1 MADTPQYFDLVT
13 MGRIG
18 VDLYPLQTGVPLSQV
33 ETFGKFLGG
42 SAANV
47 AVAAAR
53 LGRSAAV
60 ITRTGDDPFGTYLHE
75 ALKDFGVDD
84 RWVTPVAAYPT
95 PVTFCE
101 IFPPDDFP
109 LYFYRRP
116 KAPDL
121 EIHPHELDL
130 PAIRAAGIFWVTG
143 TGLSEEPSRTATLAA
158 LQARAKAGTTVFDLD
173 WRPMFWKDP
182 DQARPYYREA
192 LRHATVAV
200 GNLDECE
207 VATGVREPEAC
218 AEALLAAG
226 VELAVVKQGPRGC
239 WPCTGTAAGPRC
251 PRCRSRWSTASAPA
265 TPSAVRSATV
275 CSPAGTWSGP
285 CATPTRPAP
294 SSPRASPARPPC
306 RPRRRSP
313 ASSRGTRR
321 AGRPS
326 PERSPSLK
334 LSIPELTTV
343 RARHPEAVAEAAA
356 RRARRPLIGD
366 SGRLMIVAA
375 DHPARGALG
384 IGDRR
389 LAMADRADLL
399 ERLCVAL
406 SRPGVDGVLATADIL
421 EDLLLLGALENKV
434 VMGSMNRGGLAGAS
448 FEMDDR
454 FTGHRAEDIQRLGF
468 DAGKLLVRIDYD
480 DPGSLATLEASAR
493 AVDAMAARRLP
504 VFVEPFISRRVDG
517 RVRNDLS
524 AEAVTRSIAIASGLG
539 GTSAYTWLK
548 LPVTEHVD
556 DMEAVLRTSTLP
568 VVLLG
573 GEVGDQEAAYER
585 WGKALRLPTVQGMV
599 VGRSLLYPAEGS
611 VETAVDTAVGLL

>member
-1 MADTPQYFDLVT
+1 M
-13 MGRIG
+13 
-18 VDLYPLQTGVPLSQV
+18 
-33 ETFGKFLGG
+33 
-42 SAANV
+42 
-47 AVAAAR
+47 
-53 LGRSAAV
+53 
-60 ITRTGDDPFGTYLHE
+60 
-75 ALKDFGVDD
+75 
-84 RWVTPVAAYPT
+84 
-95 PVTFCE
+95 
-101 IFPPDDFP
+101 
-109 LYFYRRP
+109 
-116 KAPDL
+116 
-121 EIHPHELDL
+121 
-130 PAIRAAGIFWVTG
+130 
-143 TGLSEEPSRTATLAA
+143 
-158 LQARAKAGTTVFDLD
+158 
-173 WRPMFWKDP
+173 
-182 DQARPYYREA
+182 
-192 LRHATVAV
+192 
-200 GNLDECE
+200 
-207 VATGVREPEAC
+207 
-218 AEALLAAG
+218 
-226 VELAVVKQGPRGC
+226 
-239 WPCTGTAAGPRC
+239 
-251 PRCRSRWSTASAPA
+251 
-265 TPSAVRSATV
+265 
-275 CSPAGTWSGP
+275 
-285 CATPTRPAP
+285 
-294 SSPRASPARPPC
+294 
-306 RPRRRSP
+306 
-313 ASSRGTRR
+313 
-321 AGRPS
+321 
-326 PERSPSLK
+326 K

-356 RRARRPLIGD
+356 RRTRRPLIGD

-454 FTGHRAEDIQRLGF
+454 FTGHRAQDIERLGF

-480 DPGSLATLEASAR
+480 DPGSLTTLEASAR

-524 AEAVTRSIAIASGLG
+524 AEAVTRSVAIASGLG

-548 LPVTEHVD
+548 LPVTENVD
-556 DMEAVLRTSTLP
+556 DMDEVLRTSTLP

-599 VGRSLLYPAEGS
+599 VGRSLLYPAEGT

>member
-1 MADTPQYFDLVT
+1 M
-13 MGRIG
+13 
-18 VDLYPLQTGVPLSQV
+18 
-33 ETFGKFLGG
+33 
-42 SAANV
+42 
-47 AVAAAR
+47 
-53 LGRSAAV
+53 
-60 ITRTGDDPFGTYLHE
+60 
-75 ALKDFGVDD
+75 
-84 RWVTPVAAYPT
+84 
-95 PVTFCE
+95 
-101 IFPPDDFP
+101 
-109 LYFYRRP
+109 
-116 KAPDL
+116 
-121 EIHPHELDL
+121 
-130 PAIRAAGIFWVTG
+130 
-143 TGLSEEPSRTATLAA
+143 
-158 LQARAKAGTTVFDLD
+158 
-173 WRPMFWKDP
+173 
-182 DQARPYYREA
+182 
-192 LRHATVAV
+192 
-200 GNLDECE
+200 
-207 VATGVREPEAC
+207 
-218 AEALLAAG
+218 
-226 VELAVVKQGPRGC
+226 
-239 WPCTGTAAGPRC
+239 
-251 PRCRSRWSTASAPA
+251 
-265 TPSAVRSATV
+265 
-275 CSPAGTWSGP
+275 
-285 CATPTRPAP
+285 
-294 SSPRASPARPPC
+294 
-306 RPRRRSP
+306 
-313 ASSRGTRR
+313 
-321 AGRPS
+321 
-326 PERSPSLK
+326 K

-356 RRARRPLIGD
+356 RRTRRPLIGD

-454 FTGHRAEDIQRLGF
+454 FTGHRAEDIERLGF

-480 DPGSLATLEASAR
+480 DPGSLTTLEASAR

-524 AEAVTRSIAIASGLG
+524 AEAVTRSVAIASGLG

-548 LPVTEHVD
+548 LPVTEDVD
-556 DMEAVLRTSTLP
+556 DMDEVLRTSTLP

-599 VGRSLLYPAEGS
+599 VGRSLLYPVEGS